1 MRFIRSIHS
10 IDTHTMGQPTRI
22 VVGGIPSIPGSTMAD
37 KRQYMRK
44 NLDYI
49 RTAIMQEPRGHKDM
63 FGAIITAPAVKD
75 ADLGIL
81 FMDCDGYLNMSGH
94 AAIGISVAAVECGM
108 VAVQEPSTVIV
119 LDTPAG
125 LVKAKVR
132 VEDGKVTEAA
142 ITNVPAFLYK
152 SDVDI
157 AIPDIGRIVLDI
169 SFGGSFFAL
178 VSAAQLG
185 VDIIPE
191 NAGLLVRLG
200 LRIRGIL
207 NSTVKVAHPVLKHI
221 NTVDAVVIYDQPA
234 GQNTAFK
241 NAAVYGAGS
250 LNRSPSG
257 TGLSALIA
265 AMYAKGRIRQDE
277 ECVFKSIVGTH
288 FKARAAEVS
297 RAGGYDALAIEIT
310 GSAKITGFNHYVI
323 DPDDMFRYGF
333 LLKNC

>member
-1 MRFIRSIHS
+1 MRFIRSIHA

-22 VVGGIPSIPGSTMAD
+22 IVGGIPSIPGITMAD

-63 FGAIITAPAVKD
+63 FGAIITAPAVKE

-94 AAIGISVAAVECGM
+94 ASIGISTAAVECGM
-108 VAVQEPSTVIV
+108 VAVQEPDTVIV

-132 VEDGKVTEAA
+132 VENGKVKEVTV
-142 ITNVPAFLYK
+142 TNVPAFLYK
-152 SDVDI
+152 SDVDV
-157 AIPDIGRIVLDI
+157 AVPDIGRIMLDI

-178 VSAAQLG
+178 VSATQLG
-185 VDIIPE
+185 IEIIPE
-191 NAGLLVRLG
+191 NAGMIIRLG
-200 LRIRGIL
+200 LRIRDIL

-221 NTVDAVVIYDQPA
+221 NTVDAVVIYDQLA
-234 GQNTAFK
+234 GQNAVLK
-241 NAAVYGAGS
+241 NAAVFGAGS

-265 AMYAKGRIRQDE
+265 SMFAKGRIRQDE
-277 ECVFKSIVGTH
+277 ECVFKSIVGTQ
-288 FKARAAEVS
+288 FKARASEVS
-297 RAGGYDALAIEIT
+297 RVGVYDALTIEIT

-333 LLKNC
+333 YLKGC